1 MSRVLSIL
9 SKAREELGDTN
20 NTRFTD
26 SKLLE
31 HLNDGIKDFI
41 LSTKSLKERLYVEL
55 ASNVAIYDIS
65 KYALFVE
72 RVEYM
77 NTKIDTLSFKE
88 LDSINTMWQYETGN
102 VVKAITFEHQSKGAF
117 RIYPRLNTVDNNI
130 VSSSDYGI
138 LVDFSLDDD
147 IVGIPS
153 IIDVEQNLQAYLV
166 LYVIKKPNI
175 ITLTTPDEELEL
187 DELYDKAFVHYIKAQ
202 CLRNDSDS
210 NNRQFGNEE
219 LSAYAMYVV
228 NNNKDFALDNQV
240 SGDRIIQYKG
250 FM

>member
-77 NTKIDTLSFKE
+77 NTKIDTLSFTE
-88 LDSINTMWQYETGN
+88 LDSINAMWQYETGN

-117 RIYPRLNTVDNNI
+117 RIYPRLNTVNNNI

-166 LYVIKKPNI
+166 LYVIKKPNV

-219 LSAYAMYVV
+219 LSAYAMYIV

>member
-55 ASNVAIYDIS
+55 ASNVAMYDIS

-77 NTKIDTLSFKE
+77 NTKIDTLSFTE
-88 LDSINTMWQYETGN
+88 LDSINAMWQYETGN

-147 IVGIPS
+147 IIGIPS

-166 LYVIKKPNI
+166 LYVIKKPSM

>member
-55 ASNVAIYDIS
+55 ASNVAMYDIS

-77 NTKIDTLSFKE
+77 NTKIDTLSFTE

-102 VVKAITFEHQSKGAF
+102 VVKAITFEYQSKGSF
-117 RIYPRLNTVDNNI
+117 RIYPRLNTVSNNI

-147 IVGIPS
+147 IIGIPS

-219 LSAYAMYVV
+219 LSAYAMYIV

>member
-20 NTRFTD
+20 NTRFTN

-77 NTKIDTLSFKE
+77 NTKIDTLSFTE

-102 VVKAITFEHQSKGAF
+102 VVKAITFEHQSKGSF
-117 RIYPRLNTVDNNI
+117 RIYPRLNTVSNNI

-219 LSAYAMYVV
+219 LSAYAMYIV

>member
-20 NTRFTD
+20 NTRFSDT
-26 SKLLE
+26 KLLE

-88 LDSINTMWQYETGN
+88 LDSINAMWQYETGN

-117 RIYPRLNTVDNNI
+117 RIYPRLNTVSNNI

-166 LYVIKKPNI
+166 LYVIKKPNV

>member
-20 NTRFTD
+20 NTRFSN

-88 LDSINTMWQYETGN
+88 LDSINAMWQYETGN

-166 LYVIKKPNI
+166 LYVIKKPNV
-175 ITLTTPDEELEL
+175 ITLTTPNEELEL

>member
-55 ASNVAIYDIS
+55 ASNVAMYDIS

-77 NTKIDTLSFKE
+77 NTKIDTLSFTE

-102 VVKAITFEHQSKGAF
+102 VVKAITFEHQSKGSF
-117 RIYPRLNTVDNNI
+117 RIYPRLNTVSNNI

-166 LYVIKKPNI
+166 LYVIKKPNV
-175 ITLTTPDEELEL
+175 ITLTTPNEELEL

>member
-20 NTRFTD
+20 NTRFAD
-26 SKLLE
+26 GKLLE

-77 NTKIDTLSFKE
+77 NTKIDTLSFTE
-88 LDSINTMWQYETGN
+88 LDSINAMWQYETGN

-117 RIYPRLNTVDNNI
+117 RIYPRLNTVNNNI

-219 LSAYAMYVV
+219 LSAYAMYIV

>member
-9 SKAREELGDTN
+9 SKAREELGDVN

-77 NTKIDTLSFKE
+77 NTKIDTLSFTE
-88 LDSINTMWQYETGN
+88 LDSINAMWQYETGN

-219 LSAYAMYVV
+219 LSAYAMYIV

>member
-20 NTRFTD
+20 NTRFTN

-88 LDSINTMWQYETGN
+88 LDSINAMWQYETGN

-117 RIYPRLNTVDNNI
+117 RIYPRLNTVSNNI

-147 IVGIPS
+147 ILGIPS
-153 IIDVEQNLQAYLV
+153 ISDVEQNLQAYLV
-166 LYVIKKPNI
+166 LYVIKKPNV

>member
-9 SKAREELGDTN
+9 SKAREELGDAN

-55 ASNVAIYDIS
+55 ASNVAMYDIS

-77 NTKIDTLSFKE
+77 NTKIDTLSFTE
-88 LDSINTMWQYETGN
+88 LDSINAMWQYETGN
-102 VVKAITFEHQSKGAF
+102 VVKAITFEHQSKGSF
-117 RIYPRLNTVDNNI
+117 RIYPRLNTVNNNI

-166 LYVIKKPNI
+166 LYVIKKPNV

>member
-9 SKAREELGDTN
+9 SKAREELGDAN

-55 ASNVAIYDIS
+55 ASNVAMYDIS

-77 NTKIDTLSFKE
+77 NTKIDTLSFAE

-117 RIYPRLNTVDNNI
+117 RIYPRLNTVNNNI

>member
-55 ASNVAIYDIS
+55 ASNVAMYDIS

-77 NTKIDTLSFKE
+77 NTKIDTLSFTE

-102 VVKAITFEHQSKGAF
+102 VVKAITFEHQSKGSF
-117 RIYPRLNTVDNNI
+117 RIYPRLNTVNNNI

-166 LYVIKKPNI
+166 LYVIKKPNT

>member
-20 NTRFTD
+20 NTRFTN

-102 VVKAITFEHQSKGAF
+102 VVKAITFEHQSKGSF
-117 RIYPRLNTVDNNI
+117 RIYPRLNTVSNNI

-219 LSAYAMYVV
+219 LSAYAMYIV

>member
-77 NTKIDTLSFKE
+77 NTKIDTLSFTE
-88 LDSINTMWQYETGN
+88 LDSINAMWQYETGN

-117 RIYPRLNTVDNNI
+117 RIYPRLNTVANNI

-166 LYVIKKPNI
+166 LYVIKKPNV

-219 LSAYAMYVV
+219 LSAYAMYIV

>member
-88 LDSINTMWQYETGN
+88 LDSINAMWQYETGN
-102 VVKAITFEHQSKGAF
+102 VVKAITFEHQSKGSF
-117 RIYPRLNTVDNNI
+117 RIYPRLNTVNNNI

-166 LYVIKKPNI
+166 LYVIKKPNV

>member
-9 SKAREELGDTN
+9 SKAREELGDAN

-88 LDSINTMWQYETGN
+88 LDSINAMWQYETGN
-102 VVKAITFEHQSKGAF
+102 VVKAITFEHQSKGSF
-117 RIYPRLNTVDNNI
+117 RIYPRLNTVNNNI

>member
-77 NTKIDTLSFKE
+77 NTKIDTLSFTE
-88 LDSINTMWQYETGN
+88 LDSINAMWQYETGN
-102 VVKAITFEHQSKGAF
+102 VVKAITFEHQSKGSF
-117 RIYPRLNTVDNNI
+117 RIYPRLNTVNNNI

-166 LYVIKKPNI
+166 LYVIKKPNV

>member
-88 LDSINTMWQYETGN
+88 LDSINAMWQYETGN
-102 VVKAITFEHQSKGAF
+102 VVKAITFEHQSKGSF
-117 RIYPRLNTVDNNI
+117 RIYPRLNTVNNNI

>member
-20 NTRFTD
+20 NTRFTN

-117 RIYPRLNTVDNNI
+117 RIYPRLNTVSNNI

-147 IVGIPS
+147 IVSIPS

-166 LYVIKKPNI
+166 LYVIKKPNV

>member
-9 SKAREELGDTN
+9 SKAREELGDVN

-88 LDSINTMWQYETGN
+88 LDSINAMWQYETGN

-166 LYVIKKPNI
+166 LYVIKKPNV
-175 ITLTTPDEELEL
+175 ITLTTPNEELEL

>member
-9 SKAREELGDTN
+9 SKAREELGDVN

-55 ASNVAIYDIS
+55 ASNVAMYDIS

-77 NTKIDTLSFKE
+77 NTKIDTLSFTE
-88 LDSINTMWQYETGN
+88 LDSINAMWQYETGN

-219 LSAYAMYVV
+219 LSAYAMYIV

>member
-9 SKAREELGDTN
+9 SKAREELGDVN

-77 NTKIDTLSFKE
+77 NTKIDTLSFTE
-88 LDSINTMWQYETGN
+88 LDSINAMWQYETGN
-102 VVKAITFEHQSKGAF
+102 VVKAITFEHQSKGSF
-117 RIYPRLNTVDNNI
+117 RIYPRLNTVSNNI

>member
-9 SKAREELGDTN
+9 SKAREELGDAN

-55 ASNVAIYDIS
+55 ASNVAMYDIS

-77 NTKIDTLSFKE
+77 NTKIDTLSFTE
-88 LDSINTMWQYETGN
+88 LDGINTMWQYETGN
-102 VVKAITFEHQSKGAF
+102 VVKAITFEHQSKGSF
-117 RIYPRLNTVDNNI
+117 RIYPRLNTVNNNI

-166 LYVIKKPNI
+166 LYVIKKPNV
-175 ITLTTPDEELEL
+175 ITLTTPNEELEL

-219 LSAYAMYVV
+219 LSAYAMYIV

>member
-20 NTRFTD
+20 NTRFTN

-102 VVKAITFEHQSKGAF
+102 VVKAITFEHQSKGSF
-117 RIYPRLNTVDNNI
+117 RIYPRLNTVNNNI

-147 IVGIPS
+147 IAGIPS

>member
-88 LDSINTMWQYETGN
+88 LDSINAMWQYETGN

>member
-9 SKAREELGDTN
+9 SKAREELGDVN

-77 NTKIDTLSFKE
+77 NTKIDTLSFTE
-88 LDSINTMWQYETGN
+88 LDSINAMWQYETGN

-166 LYVIKKPNI
+166 LYVIKKPNT

-219 LSAYAMYVV
+219 LSAYAMYIV

>member
-9 SKAREELGDTN
+9 SKAREELGDVN

-77 NTKIDTLSFKE
+77 NTKIDTLSFTE
-88 LDSINTMWQYETGN
+88 LDSINAMWQYETGN

-117 RIYPRLNTVDNNI
+117 RIYPRLNTVSNNI

-219 LSAYAMYVV
+219 LSAYAMYIV

>member
-9 SKAREELGDTN
+9 SKAREELGDAN

-55 ASNVAIYDIS
+55 ASNVAMYDIS

-77 NTKIDTLSFKE
+77 NTKIDTLSFTE
-88 LDSINTMWQYETGN
+88 LDSINAMWQYETGN

-153 IIDVEQNLQAYLV
+153 VIDVEQNLPAYLV
-166 LYVIKKPNI
+166 LYVIKKPNV

>member
-88 LDSINTMWQYETGN
+88 LDSINAMWQYETGN

-117 RIYPRLNTVDNNI
+117 RIYPRLNTVSNNI

-147 IVGIPS
+147 ILGIPS
-153 IIDVEQNLQAYLV
+153 ISDIEQNLQAYLV
-166 LYVIKKPNI
+166 LYVIKKPNV

>member
-55 ASNVAIYDIS
+55 ASNVAMYDIS

-77 NTKIDTLSFKE
+77 NTKIDTLSFTE

-117 RIYPRLNTVDNNI
+117 RIYPRLNTVNNNI

-166 LYVIKKPNI
+166 LYVIKKPNV

>member
-9 SKAREELGDTN
+9 SKAREELGDAN

-55 ASNVAIYDIS
+55 ASNVAMYDIS

-77 NTKIDTLSFKE
+77 NTKIDTLSFAE

-102 VVKAITFEHQSKGAF
+102 VVKAITFEHQSKGSF
-117 RIYPRLNTVDNNI
+117 RIYPRLNTVNNNI

-166 LYVIKKPNI
+166 LYVIKKPSM

>member
-20 NTRFTD
+20 NTRFTN

-88 LDSINTMWQYETGN
+88 LDSINAMWQYETGN

>member
-20 NTRFTD
+20 NTRFSDT
-26 SKLLE
+26 KLLE

-88 LDSINTMWQYETGN
+88 LDSINAMWQYETGN

-166 LYVIKKPNI
+166 LYVIKKPNV

>member
-55 ASNVAIYDIS
+55 ASNVAMYDIS

-77 NTKIDTLSFKE
+77 NTKIDTLSFTE
-88 LDSINTMWQYETGN
+88 LDSINAMWQYETGN
-102 VVKAITFEHQSKGAF
+102 VVKAITFEHQSKGSF

-166 LYVIKKPNI
+166 LYVIKKPNT
-175 ITLTTPDEELEL
+175 ITLTTPDKELEL

>member
-9 SKAREELGDTN
+9 SKAREELGDAN
-20 NTRFTD
+20 NTRFTN

-88 LDSINTMWQYETGN
+88 LDSINAMWQYETGN

-117 RIYPRLNTVDNNI
+117 RIYPRLNTVSNNI

-175 ITLTTPDEELEL
+175 VTLTTPDEELEL

-219 LSAYAMYVV
+219 LSAYAMYIV

>member
-77 NTKIDTLSFKE
+77 NTKIDTLSFTE
-88 LDSINTMWQYETGN
+88 LDSINAMWQYETGN

-117 RIYPRLNTVDNNI
+117 RIYPRLNTVNNNI

-166 LYVIKKPNI
+166 LYVIKKPSM

-219 LSAYAMYVV
+219 LSAYAMYIV

-250 FM
+250 FI

>member
-55 ASNVAIYDIS
+55 ASNVAMYDIS

-77 NTKIDTLSFKE
+77 NTKIDTLSFTE

-117 RIYPRLNTVDNNI
+117 RIYPRLNTVSNNI

-175 ITLTTPDEELEL
+175 VTLTTPDEELEL

-219 LSAYAMYVV
+219 LSAYAMYIV

>member
-9 SKAREELGDTN
+9 SKAREELGDAN

-55 ASNVAIYDIS
+55 ASNVAMYDIS

-77 NTKIDTLSFKE
+77 NTKIDTLSFTE

-102 VVKAITFEHQSKGAF
+102 VVKAITFEHQSKGSF
-117 RIYPRLNTVDNNI
+117 RIYPRLNTVSNNI

-219 LSAYAMYVV
+219 LSAYAMYIV

>member
-9 SKAREELGDTN
+9 SKAREELGDAN

-55 ASNVAIYDIS
+55 ASNVAMYDIS

-102 VVKAITFEHQSKGAF
+102 VVKAITFEHQSKGSF
-117 RIYPRLNTVDNNI
+117 RIYPRLNTVSNNI